1 VLSDGVRQLDPE
13 RATWEAM
20 LEGWERQ
27 QRVRFLKSATIHK
40 RRRLVTRLVEFSNLY
55 PWQWT
60 AAEVE
65 AFIDS
70 LRSEPRSLAVSTARN
85 YAVELRLFLE
95 YLTDPRYGWVQVCK
109 DAFGAVPEQ
118 VLDEWNTVVHVSE
131 HEGAPGRRPL
141 SYDEVQRLFDAADD
155 LVEQAKAQRRKGVLA
170 AHRDAAV
177 LKTIYAFGLRRQ
189 EAWGLDVTDLRRNP
203 KIPAYGSAGALMV
216 RWGKS
221 SRGSSPKR
229 RTVFLVPEMDWWI
242 PVVQQWLSE
251 LRPRFD
257 PAAHPALWVTER
269 RGRLDWRGINAAF
282 VEARDLAG
290 LDPVLDLHSLRHSY
304 VTHLVEFDYPERF
317 VQEQVGHAYAS
328 TTAIYTSVSDEYR
341 NTLLRRA
348 LAARNPEIWE
358 QE

>member
-1 VLSDGVRQLDPE
+1 MLSDGVRQLDPE